1 MINGDAEE
9 WDTAEIVDYEDGN
22 SSASG
27 GSVSLNDVDDTESW
41 INDEFDAKEMPL
53 TDDREDADNE
63 NEGDPLIEE
72 YKSVSFEIHRAKL
85 RLRKLDR
92 KMTLAS
98 RSGESQSDLV
108 KEHSDFKIKI
118 AALISQRRS
127 LESHDVVRQHIKSE
141 EDEEDENEVCFSC
154 TFLADIWCRN
164 LVFGMFPECA
174 WNPMF

>member
-1 MINGDAEE
+1 MGDNDSDHHSDDLLESSEE
-9 WDTAEIVDYEDGN
+9 E
-22 SSASG
+22 
-27 GSVSLNDVDDTESW
+27 
-41 INDEFDAKEMPL
+41 
-53 TDDREDADNE
+53 
-63 NEGDPLIEE
+63 DPLIEE

-141 EDEEDENEVCFSC
+141 EDEEDENEIPAIQE
-154 TFLADIWCRN
+154 LPDMD
-164 LVFGMFPECA
+164 FGMMEI
-174 WNPMF
+174 